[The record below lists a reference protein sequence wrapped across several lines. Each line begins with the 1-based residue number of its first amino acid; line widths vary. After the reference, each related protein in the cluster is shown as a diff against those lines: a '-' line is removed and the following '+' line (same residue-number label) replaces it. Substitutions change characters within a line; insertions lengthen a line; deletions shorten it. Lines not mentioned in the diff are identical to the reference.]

1 MHHKAC
7 NMYVHLQS
15 IEQDQMY
22 IYMYIEGLVVG
33 FGGVYVIDI
42 VRLFEECV
50 CLLKH
55 VSKWDKQ

>member
-42 VRLFEECV
+42 VRVFIEACE
-50 CLLKH
+50 
-55 VSKWDKQ
+55 